1 LTHTQLS
8 TNSFFALTFATMYQ
22 SNQRSCLHLR
32 APASQHGANRF
43 APYCPPPYILFAPR
57 MSTIPLPDVSPVLN
71 NASPVTSVLASSA
84 QTLPS
89 QVIPTNSPKHV
100 LSTIASQLSH
110 QSQPVQQGPPLLT
123 TAASARPSLSK
134 SACHSSVVPHDS
146 APPPATSDAMPA
158 QPVAGASRQSSIA
171 NADSPSL
178 PIAADAQ
185 DTADNAETRF
195 PSSASCSAS
204 ASSGS
209 SSKDGHVE
217 LSGTESFAGG
227 ICVLPLLAPWETIR
241 SLTVTCPITIND
253 LHLVLYQATNL
264 ERATFASI
272 VQDTKEARCRVEIN
286 VDSLRQLCIR
296 NVQTPI
302 GSIFDDLVAPNLQSI
317 FVAYPFASSALIDD
331 EPSYSDFLERNPR
344 RRYAG
349 VLDIVSNDDWYGH
362 DRAHQLHEHLQ
373 EAGRSTWI
381 VDVRVE

>member
-1 LTHTQLS
+1 MILYHLRLS

-22 SNQRSCLHLR
+22 SNQRSCLPLR

-57 MSTIPLPDVSPVLN
+57 MSTIPLPYVSPVLN
-71 NASPVTSVLASSA
+71 NAGPVTSMLASSA

-89 QVIPTNSPKHV
+89 QVIPTNLPNH
-100 LSTIASQLSH
+100 LSH

-146 APPPATSDAMPA
+146 APSPATSDAMPA
-158 QPVAGASRQSSIA
+158 QPVAGATRQSSIA

-178 PIAADAQ
+178 PSAADAQ

-204 ASSGS
+204 ASDGS

-227 ICVLPLLAPWETIR
+227 ICVLPVLAPWETIR

-253 LHLVLYQATNL
+253 LHL
-264 ERATFASI
+264 
-272 VQDTKEARCRVEIN
+272 DTKKARCRVEIN
-286 VDSLRQLCIR
+286 VDSLRQLCIG

-344 RRYAG
+344 SRYAG
-349 VLDIVSNDDWYGH
+349 VLVIVSDDDWYRH

>member
-1 LTHTQLS
+1 
-8 TNSFFALTFATMYQ
+8 
-22 SNQRSCLHLR
+22 
-32 APASQHGANRF
+32 
-43 APYCPPPYILFAPR
+43 

-89 QVIPTNSPKHV
+89 QVIPTNLPEHI
-100 LSTIASQLSH
+100 LSTIASQLAH
-110 QSQPVQQGPPLLT
+110 QSQPVQQGPSALT
-123 TAASARPSLSK
+123 TAASTRPSLTK
-134 SACHSSVVPHDS
+134 AACHSSIVPADS
-146 APPPATSDAMPA
+146 APPTATSDAMPA
-158 QPVAGASRQSSIA
+158 QPVASVARVARHSSTA

-178 PIAADAQ
+178 PSAADAQ
-185 DTADNAETRF
+185 DTADNPETRF
-195 PSSASCSAS
+195 SSSASCAAS

-209 SSKDGHVE
+209 SFKDGHVE

-227 ICVLPLLAPWETIR
+227 KCVLPVLAPWEAIR
-241 SLTVTCPITIND
+241 PLTVTCPITIND

-264 ERATFASI
+264 ERAAFASV
-272 VQDTKEARCRVEIN
+272 VQDTKKARCRVEIN
-286 VDSLRQLCIR
+286 VDRLRELCIG

-317 FVAYPFASSALIDD
+317 FVAYSFASSALIDD

>member
-1 LTHTQLS
+1 
-8 TNSFFALTFATMYQ
+8 M
-22 SNQRSCLHLR
+22 
-32 APASQHGANRF
+32 
-43 APYCPPPYILFAPR
+43 
-57 MSTIPLPDVSPVLN
+57 
-71 NASPVTSVLASSA
+71 LASSA

-89 QVIPTNSPKHV
+89 QVIPTNLPNHV

-146 APPPATSDAMPA
+146 APSPATSDAMPA
-158 QPVAGASRQSSIA
+158 QPVA
-171 NADSPSL
+171 
-178 PIAADAQ
+178 
-185 DTADNAETRF
+185 ADNAETRF

-204 ASSGS
+204 ASDGS

-227 ICVLPLLAPWETIR
+227 ICVLPVLAPWETIR

-272 VQDTKEARCRVEIN
+272 VQDTKKARCRVEIN
-286 VDSLRQLCIR
+286 VDSLRQLCIG

-344 RRYAG
+344 SRYAG
-349 VLDIVSNDDWYGH
+349 VLVIVSDDDWYRH

-381 VDVRVE
+381 ADVRVE